1 MYYSLALLA
10 TEKHSFL
17 KVAKCVPRHT
27 VLSESLFLVLPFAHP
42 SILVST
48 VKPALIL

>member
-1 MYYSLALLA
+1 MYHSLALLA

-27 VLSESLFLVLPFAHP
+27 VLSESLSLVLPFAHP
-42 SILVST
+42 SIVVST
-48 VKPALIL
+48 VKPSLIL